1 MNRGVLHGAAAYSLW
16 GALALYWNLLR
27 TVPTAQAMA
36 HRVVWS
42 CAVLAALVAGSRRL
56 GALAA
61 VPRRTLAVYVLAAL
75 LIAVN
80 WTMYVWSVTSGYV
93 VESSLGYFITPLVNV
108 TLGVVVL
115 RERLRRL
122 QWMAVAV
129 AAAGVLHLTRVYGAP
144 PWIAFGLA
152 TSFGTYGLVKKR
164 APLAPLDGLFL
175 ETAVLALPAL
185 IYLLFAESRGEGVFL
200 HSSAVTDWL
209 LAGTGVVTV
218 LPLLLFA
225 SAVQRVPLSV
235 IGVLQYIA
243 PTIQLLLGIVVF
255 REPFSLAQLAGF
267 AFVWIALLL
276 FAVDGVRA
284 GRRARPALD
293 EGTA

>member
-27 TVPTAQAMA
+27 AVPTAQTMA

-42 CAVLAALVAGSRRL
+42 CAVLAALVAGSGRL
-56 GALAA
+56 GALAG
-61 VPRRTLAVYVLAAL
+61 VPRRTLAVYALAAL

-80 WTMYVWSVTSGYV
+80 WTLYVWSVTSGYV

-115 RERLRRL
+115 RERLRRM
-122 QWMAVAV
+122 QWMAVAL
-129 AAAGVLHLTRVYGAP
+129 AAAGVLHLTRVYGEP

-185 IYLLFAESRGEGVFL
+185 VYLLIVEGRGDGVFL
-200 HSSAVTDWL
+200 HSSAATDWL

-218 LPLLLFA
+218 MPLLLFA
-225 SAVQRVPLSV
+225 SAVQRVPLSI

-255 REPFSLAQLAGF
+255 REAFSSAQLTGF

-276 FAVDGVRA
+276 FGVDGVWA
-284 GRRARPALD
+284 GRRARP
-293 EGTA
+293 EPGRGTA